1 MRKAER
7 GFTYV
12 ALLFAVAIIGVGLA
26 AKGVEWDRTAQRAR
40 EAELLF
46 VGNEFRKAIALYYYR
61 SPGPAQEYP
70 RSLEELLEDPR
81 YPGTQRYLRRIYR
94 DPMTGK
100 PEWGLVVVGGQI
112 VGVHSLSP
120 GQPIKSGNFS
130 EANRDFASKTSYA
143 EWRFTFSPPV
153 SSASPAVPGVSAR

>member
-1 MRKAER
+1 MRKAEQ

-26 AKGVEWDRTAQRAR
+26 AKGVEWDRAAQRAR

-61 SPGPAQEYP
+61 SPGPVQEYP

-81 YPGTQRYLRRIYR
+81 YPGTQRYLRRIYH

-100 PEWGLVVVGGQI
+100 VEWGLVMSSDGRI
-112 VGVHSLSP
+112 TGVHSLS
-120 GQPIKSGNFS
+120 GKQPIKSGNFS
-130 EANRDFASKTSYA
+130 EANREFAIKNSYSA
-143 EWRFTFSPPV
+143 WQFTFAPV
-153 SSASPAVPGVSAR
+153 VAAAASQKGQR

>member
-1 MRKAER
+1 MRKAEQ

-26 AKGVEWDRTAQRAR
+26 AKGVEWDRSAQRAK
-40 EAELLF
+40 ESELLF
-46 VGNEFRKAIALYYYR
+46 VGSEFRRAIALYYYR
-61 SPGPAQEYP
+61 SPGPVQEYP
-70 RSLEELLEDPR
+70 QSLEDLLEDRR

-100 PEWGLVVVGGQI
+100 AEWGAIIAGGRI
-112 VGVHSLSP
+112 IGVHSLST

-130 EANRDFASKTSYA
+130 EANREFAEKNSYS
-143 EWRFTFSPPV
+143 EWHFIFAPV
-153 SSASPAVPGVSAR
+153 VAAATNQKGQR